1 MGTNRKKKREM
12 VKGKW
17 IYILGRDK
25 FKGRGGYNV
34 KSQNVYDKEGN
45 LIGRLDRNYRVNGKV
60 VPDHVHLKTDNGNIH
75 HWLNN

>member
-34 KSQNVYDKEGN
+34 KSQNVYWFPARRAAPSAP
-45 LIGRLDRNYRVNGKV
+45 GRVPLRGRVA
-60 VPDHVHLKTDNGNIH
+60 P
-75 HWLNN
+75 

>member
-1 MGTNRKKKREM
+1 M

-45 LIGRLDRNYRVNGKV
+45 LIGRLDRNYR
-60 VPDHVHLKTDNGNIH
+60 
-75 HWLNN
+75 